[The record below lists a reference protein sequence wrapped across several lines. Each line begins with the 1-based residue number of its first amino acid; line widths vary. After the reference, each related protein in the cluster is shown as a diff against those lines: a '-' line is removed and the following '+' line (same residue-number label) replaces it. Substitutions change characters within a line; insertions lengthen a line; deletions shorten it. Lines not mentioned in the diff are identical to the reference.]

1 MKKVFYTAKKI
12 FRPGIN
18 LATVHGNL
26 LVGPTAENLS
36 DKEAVNTTQAGL
48 ADVMEKGRLSVPSL
62 PGNLTITSFAGLRA
76 SEAGGDFVI
85 GEAEDAP
92 GFFDCAGI
100 ESPGLSSAPAIGEY
114 VAELVSHKLEA
125 SCKDNFIATR
135 KGIPCVASASPEE
148 LKELLSEDPAYG
160 NVICRCETVTEGEII
175 NAIRRPVGARSLD
188 GVKRRT
194 RAGMGRCQAGFCS
207 PRVMEI
213 LERELSMNP
222 LSVTKHGQGSELL
235 TGTTREESGL

>member
-1 MKKVFYTAKKI
+1 MGK
-12 FRPGIN
+12 GI
-18 LATVHGNL
+18 LVSPTVHGNL

-100 ESPGLSSAPAIGEY
+100 ESPGLSSAPAIG
-114 VAELVSHKLEA
+114 
-125 SCKDNFIATR
+125 
-135 KGIPCVASASPEE
+135 GIC
-148 LKELLSEDPAYG
+148 
-160 NVICRCETVTEGEII
+160 C
-175 NAIRRPVGARSLD
+175 
-188 GVKRRT
+188 
-194 RAGMGRCQAGFCS
+194 RAGF
-207 PRVMEI
+207 P
-213 LERELSMNP
+213 
-222 LSVTKHGQGSELL
+222 
-235 TGTTREESGL
+235 